1 MRRKNKTLLYAVC
14 CLLTFSLSN
23 TTKAN
28 KQDSTLLV
36 KHFTSCLSSE
46 QPAAYTKSKP
56 IKWKDTE
63 KYQTYVWNVW
73 KSANSQTIEE
83 RLISLDSLCE
93 KNKGKWQLPASLEP
107 HATMP
112 YYYGKKGD
120 TKPADG
126 YPLFIY
132 THGSGPKEQEWKT
145 GLALGRM
152 FDDAPSVYFIPQIP
166 NEGEY
171 YRWWQKSKQYAW
183 EKLLRQ
189 TLLSGDINANRI
201 YLFGISEGGYGSQR
215 LASFYADYLAAAG
228 PMAGGEPLKNAPA
241 ENCANIAFSLR
252 TGNEDYG
259 FYRNML
265 TQCVKKEFKRLQQL
279 HPSHYKNWVE
289 LIPDMG
295 HHIDYRPTTVWMK
308 QFTRNPYP
316 TYFYWEDF
324 EMDGRHRKG
333 FYNLVVNERPEKEGR
348 TCYEMNI
355 TENHIAL
362 NINNV
367 TYETTQK
374 DPRWGIELTFKKHF
388 TPATKGRFTLYL
400 CQELVDLKKSVT
412 VTVNGKEV
420 FKGKVK
426 PDLKH
431 MVNSCATFYDPCRL
445 FPAAIEITL

>member
-1 MRRKNKTLLYAVC
+1 
-14 CLLTFSLSN
+14 
-23 TTKAN
+23 
-28 KQDSTLLV
+28 
-36 KHFTSCLSSE
+36 
-46 QPAAYTKSKP
+46 
-56 IKWKDTE
+56 
-63 KYQTYVWNVW
+63 
-73 KSANSQTIEE
+73 
-83 RLISLDSLCE
+83 
-93 KNKGKWQLPASLEP
+93 
-107 HATMP
+107 
-112 YYYGKKGD
+112 
-120 TKPADG
+120 
-126 YPLFIY
+126 
-132 THGSGPKEQEWKT
+132 
-145 GLALGRM
+145 
-152 FDDAPSVYFIPQIP
+152 
-166 NEGEY
+166 
-171 YRWWQKSKQYAW
+171 
-183 EKLLRQ
+183 
-189 TLLSGDINANRI
+189 
-201 YLFGISEGGYGSQR
+201 
-215 LASFYADYLAAAG
+215 
-228 PMAGGEPLKNAPA
+228 
-241 ENCANIAFSLR
+241 
-252 TGNEDYG
+252 
-259 FYRNML
+259 ML
-265 TQCVKKEFKRLQQL
+265 TQCVKKEFERLQQL

-388 TPATKGRFTLYL
+388 TPVTKGRFTLYL